1 MKNGVSGIMYDN
13 NDELVD
19 ILKDSMINPHKY
31 IEMGLSAKEYYDKFA
46 TPRCAA
52 KGFID
57 ALDSVFESK

>member
-1 MKNGVSGIMYDN
+1 
-13 NDELVD
+13 
-19 ILKDSMINPHKY
+19 MINPHKY

-52 KGFID
+52 KGFMD